1 MHRSGRTHLIQPC
14 LAKGDFFW
22 GGGAI
27 KVIFPDTV
35 LMLLLRNLNKVKA
48 QSLQGP

>member
-14 LAKGDFFW
+14 LAKGDFW
-22 GGGAI
+22 GAI
-27 KVIFPDTV
+27 KAIFPDTV